1 MTIENLEKE
10 LNSGKLNSLYLLYGE
25 ELFLLESNLRK
36 IKTLFGECIKGINYI
51 LIDEQNVQE
60 IISDIETSTIIG
72 NVCNISAIIV
82 SILFAYVTNR
92 SFVFKDKAHGKK
104 AIMKEMTS
112 FFACRI
118 FTMVVDTAIY
128 WIGCTTLKFPALI
141 VKMVSQVVVIV
152 LNYVFSKLI
161 VFKKKSTDK

>member
-1 MTIENLEKE
+1 MKIKRVY
-10 LNSGKLNSLYLLYGE
+10 SLYNKYKE
-25 ELFLLESNLRK
+25 
-36 IKTLFGECIKGINYI
+36 IINY
-51 LIDEQNVQE
+51 LIFGVLTT
-60 IISDIETSTIIG
+60 IISLLVYYGLTFTVMNPDKPVSLQIA
-72 NVCNISAIIV
+72 NFISWVAGVI
-82 SILFAYVTNR
+82 FAYVTNR

>member
-1 MTIENLEKE
+1 MEAIKKYYTKYEEVIKYLFWGVMTTVVNFATF
-10 LNSGKLNSLYLLYGE
+10 YLLITIIGSAKGSWNA
-25 ELFLLESNLRK
+25 LFTDFNR
-36 IKTLFGECIKGINYI
+36 YR
-51 LIDEQNVQE
+51 E